1 MHDHRL
7 ACGFAAV
14 ARARLE
20 PLGEV
25 PVLLEAQKP
34 LRQLDHAAPHAG
46 VAGAC
51 QPPLAAALA
60 ALVPRPGEPG
70 IARHGAAVAQAA
82 GQDLVDQHVRRLD
95 ADADDACDKANHRVR
110 VLFRRRGGGELALPF
125 LFDGAD
131 LLAHQAEPLEET
143 VELGAGVMRQRR
155 PSAVRMASSLSAA
168 WRRLSRKWRM
178 PKRARI
184 ALMRLTSRVC
194 SWTRR
199 SRSRLGRRESSSA
212 MVGIAAMVQW
222 RFSPRSQPRKAR
234 INSSVSRRSV
244 WRGGARATPQRWRG
258 GCVGL
263 DGLSPQPAGQPKT
276 VASRLIGDGDA
287 LNRVPGLAG
296 FVAPALQQFQQ
307 SWRIGIEPLERLALG
322 ARNQRGDQPLHL
334 SHFDDGD
341 DRVILFKSGKGPVR
355 VKRLRHGDAPSA
367 EYSWSAEGCHTLAAR
382 PISSCTRSKYVHT
395 KKSSYECHNN
405 FSKSSN
411 RFHEKRGSIL
421 RTTMWLEKSMD
432 HVTRPP
438 SHGQMG
444 LWIHHQKRPTGSEY
458 NLPVELRIRAP
469 FDIAALR
476 RALQSL
482 IDRHEMLRTTFHQ
495 EGEHVVQ
502 CIHETACLSFH
513 VVRLLR
519 VEEVELHQ
527 SIAAEARSPFDLE
540 HGPLFRAHLFISATE
555 EVLLLNFHHIVSDG
569 YSIRTFLHEFGRL
582 YQAFCGDT
590 DMPGLT
596 TAAPYKDFV
605 VWQDRLLA
613 GDDGERMWAYW
624 RNQFV
629 DHEADLALPTDRPRA
644 ARATHT
650 GSVFSVDIE
659 MPLVARLERLAHRE
673 KVTLATVLLAA
684 YYVLLHRYGEQD
696 DITLYVP
703 RLGRPAGNF
712 SGTFGYFVTLAA
724 LRQDLS
730 GNPIFL
736 DHLQRVRQLMRCAR
750 SHEYF
755 PLPLLLE
762 KLKLPPAPD
771 RNPLAQA
778 VFNFIPEAVSS
789 LAFRPCDVDLS
800 GLPAQ
805 IRLCQTDV
813 WIDLDFRIL
822 AEKENVRLDV
832 VYNADLWDRSTI
844 ERLAKHYCLLLE
856 AIADAPARQIGDY
869 RLLTPEQEHQLLHSW
884 NETATPFPSDSGLH
898 NLIEAQAAAYPDN
911 IAVSCPLE
919 ALSYAAL
926 EQRANRLARHLI
938 SKGVRLGDV
947 VGVLVERSCDLIVG
961 FLAVLKAGA
970 VYLPLD
976 PRLPAQRLRF
986 MVRDAG
992 ATAVI
997 SKTELK
1003 EQTFGKALSGL
1014 NLERGNGC
1022 AVVLLDKDH
1031 TEIAQREVT
1040 PPHRR
1045 AGPCDLAYVIYTSG
1059 STGQP
1064 KGVMIEHRSACN
1076 MAEDL
1081 RRTYQ
1086 LGADSRVLQFASC
1099 GFDASLFD
1107 FMLALSSGG
1116 QLCLAPLSASLPGA
1130 ELVEFM
1136 RRERITAAGLTP
1148 TAWNSLPSIDLPDLT
1163 VIKSGGEPLL
1173 SSLIERWGENR
1184 RIFNSY
1190 GPTET
1195 TVYCIRT
1202 EVKPDGRKP
1211 PIGRPAI
1218 NTKVYILDRYG
1229 NPAPIGAVGELYIG
1243 GVGIARGYINRDKL
1257 TRELFQP
1264 NPFDDEPQSRLYRTG
1279 DRARYRPDGTIEF
1292 LGRKDG
1298 QIKIRGMRV
1307 ELAEIE
1313 QCLIEHENVK
1323 TCCVTLT
1330 DRPDENASLTAYVV
1344 TQRGISENTDE
1355 LQAFLSA
1362 VLPNYMIP
1370 SQFAFLPQLPTNR
1383 SGKIDRRALPKPR
1396 DASKLKP
1403 TALPTG
1409 RLQTELT
1416 EIWKDVLKLDSVS
1429 VEDNFFD
1436 VGGHSLAIVQV
1447 QARIHDRLG
1456 IDCKILDL
1464 FKHPTIRALA
1474 AHLEAIP
1481 AALHPVQDLKSPI
1494 GFAGNGNEPKQD
1506 RNAIAIIGMAGR
1518 FPGAENVDQFWS
1530 NLVEGIESIADLD
1543 DQELRAAGVDPETF
1557 GKLDYVRRE
1566 AVISGVDLFD
1576 AAFFSISPK
1585 EAAWTDPQQRI
1596 LLETAYQALDHAGY
1610 GSRETEGGRIG
1621 VFAGVGANH
1630 YLANCEASRDL
1641 LDSEKL
1647 QIRILNGCD
1656 FTATRIAYKL
1666 NLTGPCVSVQTACS
1680 TSLVAV
1686 HLACQSLRSNE
1697 CDMALAG
1704 GASIS
1709 LPHGKG
1715 YLHQQGHILSPDG
1728 HCRAF
1733 DAKAQGTVRGSGA
1746 AVVVVKRLSDACK
1759 DGDYIWAVIKG
1770 TAINNDGAAKVGFT
1784 APSADGQ
1791 AAVIQAALTDADVP
1805 ADTINYVEAHGTG
1818 TYLGDPIEISG
1829 LSKAFRSQTARKQFC
1844 AIGSVKTNIGHLD
1857 AAAGVTGL
1865 IKVATMLNKGV
1876 IPASLHFDA
1885 PNPNIDFQESPVF
1898 VNKTRTAWPKG
1909 GAPRRGGVSSFGIG
1923 GTNAHAILE
1932 EAPPRTG
1939 EQASRRPHVFPVSAA
1954 SRPAMTEMLRQLA
1967 GLMRRGDIQ
1976 HSAANIAYTLQ
1987 KGRAALRY
1995 RTSFVGSDLME
2006 LADQLDQA
2014 ALQAGETREV
2024 PRSEPRIVFMFSGQG
2039 GQQIGMGR
2047 ELYEEEPV
2055 FRSAIDECAKWL
2067 NEFAHIDFR
2076 ALLYREGKSDGEFE
2090 PQLEPVMQPVI
2101 FATQYA
2107 MAKLFI
2113 SWGIFPAAVIGHS
2126 IGEYAAAHIGG
2137 IISLPDAIRLTLKRG
2152 QLTSH
2157 VPVGGI
2163 VAVHLS
2169 PGELQPYWNERLS
2182 LAAIN
2187 GPRRCVVSGAA
2198 PDIAA
2203 FQKQLEAGSI
2213 ASKRIHASHAVHS
2226 SMLDPIL
2233 PEFRIHAEQVE
2244 LQAPQ
2249 MPFMSTVLGD
2259 WLESDV
2265 PPDGSYWVRNL
2276 RETVQFHLAFDR
2288 LMQSGYQLFVEMGPG
2303 AALTRHSTQF
2313 KSKSDLRSP
2322 ISFPAM
2328 PGDDHGEGDHA
2339 KLLQMLGK
2347 LWTCGVRIDWS
2358 GLHDQLPQRIPL
2370 PPYPLDR
2377 KRYWLDAAAAKERE
2391 RNADLNQLNTAALS
2405 VARPAGNEEA
2415 RGPIAVEI
2423 SDEAA
2428 LDRQI
2433 AEVYRDILGLDD
2445 VALTDSFFDLGGD
2458 SLSAL
2463 SVIDRVEQ
2471 LTGERLAVSRLRER
2485 QTPRELAMALSKT
2498 RGSARPSALVPIQTG
2513 GSWAP
2518 LFCPHPFGGHVL
2530 FYTPLAEALGA
2541 KQPLFGLQ
2549 ARGLN
2554 GEARPHLSI
2563 PEMAREYVEA
2573 IKSVQP
2579 SGPYQLAGL
2588 SMGGSIAWEMACQL
2602 RDAGDEVAIL
2612 ALLDAK
2618 ALHKNEEVASGRYH
2632 QLFGNSAIPDWLSD
2646 QAIIM
2651 SVLFPALKKHWRKL
2665 KSMKRERQVMAL
2677 FDFGRQAGHVPKMSD
2692 TQLDHILTIAEA
2704 NRIALRDY
2712 TPRPN
2717 DSRAVLFAAKKG
2729 LRVSSNQPDG
2739 DLGWKHFARGRL
2751 EIHEVPGDHYT
2762 MVAPPHVSVLA
2773 NKLANY
2779 LDRND

>member
-1 MHDHRL
+1 MDSITH
-7 ACGFAAV
+7 
-14 ARARLE
+14 
-20 PLGEV
+20 PL
-25 PVLLEAQKP
+25 
-34 LRQLDHAAPHAG
+34 
-46 VAGAC
+46 
-51 QPPLAAALA
+51 
-60 ALVPRPGEPG
+60 
-70 IARHGAAVAQAA
+70 
-82 GQDLVDQHVRRLD
+82 
-95 ADADDACDKANHRVR
+95 
-110 VLFRRRGGGELALPF
+110 
-125 LFDGAD
+125 
-131 LLAHQAEPLEET
+131 
-143 VELGAGVMRQRR
+143 
-155 PSAVRMASSLSAA
+155 
-168 WRRLSRKWRM
+168 
-178 PKRARI
+178 
-184 ALMRLTSRVC
+184 
-194 SWTRR
+194 
-199 SRSRLGRRESSSA
+199 
-212 MVGIAAMVQW
+212 
-222 RFSPRSQPRKAR
+222 
-234 INSSVSRRSV
+234 
-244 WRGGARATPQRWRG
+244 
-258 GCVGL
+258 
-263 DGLSPQPAGQPKT
+263 
-276 VASRLIGDGDA
+276 
-287 LNRVPGLAG
+287 
-296 FVAPALQQFQQ
+296 
-307 SWRIGIEPLERLALG
+307 
-322 ARNQRGDQPLHL
+322 
-334 SHFDDGD
+334 
-341 DRVILFKSGKGPVR
+341 
-355 VKRLRHGDAPSA
+355 
-367 EYSWSAEGCHTLAAR
+367 
-382 PISSCTRSKYVHT
+382 
-395 KKSSYECHNN
+395 
-405 FSKSSN
+405 
-411 RFHEKRGSIL
+411 
-421 RTTMWLEKSMD
+421 
-432 HVTRPP
+432 
-438 SHGQMG
+438 SHGQLG
-444 LWIHHQKRPTGSEY
+444 LWLHHQRRPTGSEY
-458 NLPVELRIRAP
+458 NLPVELRIKAP
-469 FDIAALR
+469 FDIDALR

-502 CIHETACLSFH
+502 RIYRTACLSFH
-513 VVRLLR
+513 VVRLPG

-540 HGPLFRAHLFISATE
+540 HGPVFRAHLFISATE
-555 EVLLLNFHHIVSDG
+555 EVLLLNFHHIISDG

-582 YQAFCGDT
+582 YQACCGDT

-596 TAAPYKDFV
+596 TAAPYRDFV
-605 VWQDRLLA
+605 AWQDRLLA
-613 GDDGERMWAYW
+613 GDDGEGMWAYW
-624 RNQFV
+624 RSQFV
-629 DHEADLALPTDRPRA
+629 DHEPDLALPADRPREA
-644 ARATHT
+644 LATHT
-650 GSVFSVDIE
+650 GSVVSLDFE
-659 MPLVARLERLAHRE
+659 MPLIARLEQLAHKQ

-730 GNPIFL
+730 GNPTFL
-736 DHLQRVRQLMRCAR
+736 DHLQQVRHVMRCAR

-778 VFNFIPEAVSS
+778 VFNFTPEAVSS
-789 LAFRPCDVDLS
+789 LGFTPCDVDLS

-805 IRLCQTDV
+805 IRLCEIDV

-822 AEKENVRLDV
+822 AGKDSVRLNT
-832 VYNADLWDRSTI
+832 VYNADLWDRSSI

-856 AIADAPARQIGDY
+856 AIADAPGREIGSY
-869 RLLTPEQEHQLLHSW
+869 NLLSPEEEHQILHGW
-884 NETATPFPSDSGLH
+884 NETAAPFPSDYCLH
-898 NLIEAQAAAYPDN
+898 NLIESQAATYPDN

-919 ALSYAAL
+919 SLSYAGL

-938 SKGVRLGDV
+938 SRGVSHGNV

-961 FLAVLKAGA
+961 FLAVLKAGG

-976 PRLPAQRLRF
+976 PQLPARRLRF
-986 MVRDAG
+986 MMQDAD

-997 SKTELK
+997 SRTEFK
-1003 EQTFGKALSGL
+1003 EQTFEKTLSAL
-1014 NLERGNGC
+1014 NIEDANGR
-1022 AVVLLDKDH
+1022 AVILLDKH
-1031 TEIAQREVT
+1031 HAEIALHEAA
-1040 PPHRR
+1040 PPHCS
-1045 AGPCDLAYVIYTSG
+1045 AGPSDLAYVIYTSG

-1086 LGADSRVLQFASC
+1086 VGSDSRVLQFASC

-1116 QLCLAPLSASLPGA
+1116 RLCLAPLSASLPGA

-1148 TAWNSLPSIDLPDLT
+1148 TAWSTLPSTDLPDLT
-1163 VIKSGGEPLL
+1163 IVKSGGEPLP
-1173 SSLIERWGENR
+1173 SSLVERWGEKR
-1184 RIFNSY
+1184 RVFNSY

-1195 TVYCIRT
+1195 TVYSIRT

-1229 NPAPIGAVGELYIG
+1229 NPAPIGAIGELYIG

-1257 TRELFQP
+1257 TGELFQP
-1264 NPFDDEPQSRLYRTG
+1264 NPFDDEPQSRIYRTG
-1279 DRARYRPDGTIEF
+1279 DRARYRSDGRIEF

-1313 QCLIEHENVK
+1313 QCLMEHENVK
-1323 TCCVTLT
+1323 ACCVTLT

-1344 TQRGISENTDE
+1344 TQREISENTDE

-1362 VLPNYMIP
+1362 ALPNYMIP
-1370 SQFAFLPQLPTNR
+1370 SQFVFLPQLPTNR
-1383 SGKIDRRALPKPR
+1383 SGKIDRRSLPKPR
-1396 DASKLKP
+1396 VASKLKP
-1403 TALPTG
+1403 TALPTD

-1464 FKHPTIRALA
+1464 FKHTTIRALA
-1474 AHLEAIP
+1474 AHLNAIP
-1481 AALHPVQDLKSPI
+1481 AALDPVEDLKNPI

-1506 RNAIAIIGMAGR
+1506 GNAVAIIGMAGR

-1530 NLVEGIESIADLD
+1530 NLVDGIESIADLD
-1543 DQELRAAGVDPETF
+1543 EQTLRKAGIDPGTL
-1557 GKLDYVRRE
+1557 GKPNYVRRE

-1610 GSRETEGGRIG
+1610 GSRETEGGRVG

-1630 YLANCEASRDL
+1630 YLADREAGRSL
-1641 LDSEKL
+1641 LDSEKM

-1697 CDMALAG
+1697 CDVALAG

-1728 HCRAF
+1728 RCRAF

-1746 AVVVVKRLSDACK
+1746 ALVVLKRLSDACR

-1805 ADTINYVEAHGTG
+1805 ADTIGYVEAHGTG

-1885 PNPNIDFQESPVF
+1885 PNPNIDFQESPVR

-1909 GAPRRGGVSSFGIG
+1909 DAPRRGGVSSFGIG

-1939 EQASRRPHVFPVSAA
+1939 KQASRRPHVFPVSAA
-1954 SRPAMTEMLRQLA
+1954 SRSAMTEMLRQLA
-1967 GLMRRGDIQ
+1967 GFMRRSDIE
-1976 HSAANIAYTLQ
+1976 HRAANIAYTLQ

-1995 RTSFVGSDLME
+1995 RTSFVCSDPVE
-2006 LADQLDQA
+2006 IADQLDQA
-2014 ALQAGETREV
+2014 ALQASAMREV
-2024 PRSEPRIVFMFSGQG
+2024 SSSEPGIVFMFSGQG

-2076 ALLYREGKSDGEFE
+2076 AWLYREGKSGGEFE
-2090 PQLEPVMQPVI
+2090 PQLEAVMQPVI

-2113 SWGIFPAAVIGHS
+2113 SWGIYPAAVIGHS
-2126 IGEYAAAHIGG
+2126 IGEYAAAHIAG

-2157 VPVGGI
+2157 VPAGGI

-2169 PGELQPYWNERLS
+2169 PQELQPYLNERLS

-2198 PDIAA
+2198 SEIVA
-2203 FQKQLEAGSI
+2203 FQKQLEAVSI

-2249 MPFMSTVLGD
+2249 IPFMSTVLGD
-2259 WLESDV
+2259 WLEADV

-2288 LMQSGYQLFVEMGPG
+2288 LMQSGDHLFVEMGPG
-2303 AALTRHSTQF
+2303 AALTRHSKQF

-2322 ISFPAM
+2322 IGFPAM
-2328 PGDDHGEGDHA
+2328 PGDDHGEEGDHA
-2339 KLLQMLGK
+2339 RLLQMLGK
-2347 LWTCGVRIDWS
+2347 LWTCGARIDWS
-2358 GLHDQLPQRIPL
+2358 GLHDQKLPQRTPL
-2370 PPYPLDR
+2370 PPYAFDR
-2377 KRYWLDAAAAKERE
+2377 KHYWLDADAAKEPGQ
-2391 RNADLNQLNTAALS
+2391 NADLDQPDTAALS

-2415 RGPIAVEI
+2415 RSPTVVEM
-2423 SDEAA
+2423 SDQAALDRAA

-2463 SVIDRVEQ
+2463 SVIDRIEQ
-2471 LTGERLAVSRLRER
+2471 LTGERLAVSRLLEQ
-2485 QTPRELAMALSKT
+2485 QTPRELAMVLSKT
-2498 RGSARPSALVPIQTG
+2498 RGRARPSALVPIQTG

-2579 SGPYQLAGL
+2579 RGPYQLAGL

-2618 ALHKNEEVASGRYH
+2618 ALHKHEEVASGRYH
-2632 QLFGNSAIPDWLSD
+2632 QLVGNSPIPDWLSE

-2677 FDFGRQAGHVPKMSD
+2677 FDFGRQAGHVPNMSD

-2717 DSRAVLFAAKKG
+2717 DSRAILFAAKNG
-2729 LRVSSNQPDG
+2729 LRVSSSQPDG
-2739 DLGWKHFARGRL
+2739 DLGWKQFARGRL

-2773 NKLANY
+2773 KKLANY